1 MMNVCIDKRLAKCS
15 HFLCLQLKKLRCREV
30 NKISCPKQH
39 KFVNGE
45 EAVISASDV
54 ESQVP
59 EMLGR
64 QRRMSYV
71 QLEEW
76 CEPRREQVVLVKKL
90 YCIFICAEILLSP
103 SPKAYCTTNDGFIPT
118 FNNLVLMFSLKFLMC
133 PPVPNGS

>member
-1 MMNVCIDKRLAKCS
+1 M
-15 HFLCLQLKKLRCREV
+15 
-30 NKISCPKQH
+30 SCPKQH

-45 EAVISASDV
+45 EVVISASDV

-103 SPKAYCTTNDGFIPT
+103 ISKSILHY
-118 FNNLVLMFSLKFLMC
+118 K
-133 PPVPNGS
+133 